1 MRFVLRKSPW
11 HEARL
16 PNEAMG
22 SKYRVMQ
29 RSLKRAS
36 IAMIALVTAVAWFFA
51 ANHCV
56 VACLAAPLSAEVEIH
71 EHCGGSSDNPTD
83 KEQSNDCETRN
94 CCKSLSA
101 PASFAKKLAGYDKAF
116 YTLKDYAVSE
126 FVFANEQ
133 HDASIS
139 ELDTGPPP
147 AHCFAESVLQRS
159 LLAHAPPSLS

>member
-1 MRFVLRKSPW
+1 
-11 HEARL
+11 
-16 PNEAMG
+16 
-22 SKYRVMQ
+22 
-29 RSLKRAS
+29 
-36 IAMIALVTAVAWFFA
+36 MIALVTAAAWFLA

-56 VACLAAPLSAEVEIH
+56 VACLAAPVNAEAESH
-71 EHCGGSSDNPTD
+71 EHCSGSSDTPAGQ
-83 KEQSNDCETRN
+83 EQPKDCETSN

-101 PASFAKKLAGYDKAF
+101 PPSFAKNLVGYDKAF
-116 YTLKDYAVSE
+116 YTLKDYVVSE
-126 FVFANEQ
+126 IVFLGEQ

>member
-1 MRFVLRKSPW
+1 MKQRPLT
-11 HEARL
+11 RL
-16 PNEAMG
+16 FGATITLLT
-22 SKYRVMQ
+22 V
-29 RSLKRAS
+29 A
-36 IAMIALVTAVAWFFA
+36 AWFLA

-56 VACLAAPLSAEVEIH
+56 VACLAAPLNAEAESH
-71 EHCGGSSDNPTD
+71 EHCGGSSETPADQ
-83 KEQSNDCETRN
+83 ERSNDCDTRN

-101 PASFAKKLAGYDKAF
+101 PASFAKKLVGYDKAF
-116 YTLKDYAVSE
+116 YTLKDYVVSE
-126 FVFANEQ
+126 FVFADEQ

>member
-1 MRFVLRKSPW
+1 
-11 HEARL
+11 
-16 PNEAMG
+16 MG
-22 SKYRVMQ
+22 SKYRVMP
-29 RSLKRAS
+29 RSLKRISNAT
-36 IAMIALVTAVAWFFA
+36 IALVTAVAWFLA
-51 ANHCV
+51 ANHCA
-56 VACLAAPLSAEVEIH
+56 VASFAAPLTDASTGH
-71 EHCGGSSDNPTD
+71 EHCGGPPDAPSE
-83 KEQSNDCETRN
+83 KEQPDDCDGLN

-116 YTLKDYAVSE
+116 YTLKDYVVSE
-126 FVFANEQ
+126 FVFASEQ

>member
-1 MRFVLRKSPW
+1 MGHW

-22 SKYRVMQ
+22 SKCPVMP
-29 RSLKRAS
+29 RSLKRVSTAV
-36 IAMIALVTAVAWFFA
+36 IALVTATAWFLA
-51 ANHCV
+51 ANHCA
-56 VACLAAPLSAEVEIH
+56 VASLTAPLSEVSTGH
-71 EHCGGSSDNPTD
+71 EHCGGSSDAPAD
-83 KEQSNDCETRN
+83 KQEPNDCDGLN

-101 PASFAKKLAGYDKAF
+101 PASFAKKLVGYDKAF
-116 YTLKDYAVSE
+116 YMLKDYVVSE
-126 FVFANEQ
+126 IVFADEQ